1 MNPRLGPSG
10 TLGEKGSINTLA
22 FTSSYLIKVKV
33 KLWDPLLCGGTV
45 CKMLKV
51 ENLV

>member
-1 MNPRLGPSG
+1 MNERPGPSG
-10 TLGEKGSINTLA
+10 TLGEQGSINTIA
-22 FTSSYLIKVKV
+22 FTSSYSIKVKV
-33 KLWDPLLCGGTV
+33 KLWDSLLCGGTV